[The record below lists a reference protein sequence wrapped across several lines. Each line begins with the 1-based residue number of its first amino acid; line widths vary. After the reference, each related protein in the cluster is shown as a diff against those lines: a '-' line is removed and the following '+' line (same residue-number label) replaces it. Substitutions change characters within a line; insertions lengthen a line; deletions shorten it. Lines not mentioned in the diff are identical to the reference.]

1 MSHPVKLYYKA
12 GACSLASHIVLHELG
27 NDFEIEQ
34 VDTAAQQ
41 TASGEDF
48 SLVNPN
54 GYVPALKL
62 ADGEILTE
70 GAAILQYLADQ
81 KPELG
86 LAPAGGSLERARLQ
100 EHLNFISSELHKAF
114 GPFFTG
120 KAEGDA
126 RAAVEENVAKKLA
139 HFEKILAD
147 GRNYLLGDTFTV
159 ADAYL
164 FVVTN
169 WSNFVGVSLD
179 KVPNLAAFV
188 GRVAAREKT
197 QAALGAEGLLDA

>member
-1 MSHPVKLYYKA
+1 MKLYYKT

-27 NDFEIEQ
+27 HDFDIEQ
-34 VDTAAQQ
+34 VDTAAQK
-41 TASGEDF
+41 TESGEDF
-48 SLVNPN
+48 TLVNPN

-81 KPELG
+81 KPESG
-86 LAPAGGSLERARLQ
+86 LAPAAGSIERARLQ

-114 GPFFTG
+114 GPFFHG

-126 RAAVEENVAKKLA
+126 RQPAEENVAKKLA

-147 GRNYLLGDTFTV
+147 GRDYLLGDNFTV

-169 WSNFVGVSLD
+169 WSNFVGISLD

-197 QAALGAEGLLDA
+197 QAALGAEGLLG

>member
-1 MSHPVKLYYKA
+1 MSNSVKLYYKA
-12 GACSLASHIVLHELG
+12 GACSLASHIVLRELG
-27 NDFEIEQ
+27 MNFEIEP
-34 VDTAAQQ
+34 VDTDTQI

-48 SLVNPN
+48 SKINPD

-62 ADGEILTE
+62 ASGEILTE

-81 KPELG
+81 KPELS
-86 LAPAGGSLERARLQ
+86 LAPAGGSIERARLQ

-114 GPFFTG
+114 TPFFKG
-120 KAEGDA
+120 QAEGDA
-126 RAAVEENVAKKLA
+126 RPAVDENVAKKLA
-139 HFEKILAD
+139 HFEKILSD
-147 GRNYLLGDTFTV
+147 GRDYLLGDTFSV

-169 WSNFVGVSLD
+169 WSNFVGVSLE

-188 GRVAAREKT
+188 SRVAAREKT
-197 QAALGAEGLLDA
+197 QAALGAEGLLNA